1 MKTSTFVNELTK
13 SSAVFG
19 RKHDIKVVFS
29 GNQAATNGET
39 IKLPAIDRNS
49 TMTDEQ
55 MDVLRG
61 YVDHESGHVKHTN
74 HDAVKRL
81 ASECRDKGDMHLKSV
96 WNALED
102 VWLERRVIE
111 DYPGAAHNLRATS
124 TAVNKEYLQAV
135 KENPSIPTKDRAIG
149 AVAITWEGRR
159 SYGGDTCQ
167 ECLDTASADLQSAVK
182 KWVGALDH
190 CKTTEDVIAL
200 ARVVEKSLRDEDYKE
215 EPDEPEHTGEPEE
228 GEDTGDGEGRSEPD
242 PNTDDDNEAGRDDEG
257 TDEVGDPDVSRDGID
272 DSPDDDDDTAGRPDE
287 EVVEDVEPYDP
298 ELQNVITRMF
308 ERGEITSG
316 GSGFEYIPWTERD
329 QWHHRT
335 FSTKASQRLRQL
347 TGEDYDKVL
356 NKMASEANSMRS
368 KLMRSLMSKQKRD
381 WDYGREDG
389 RLDTRRFTQ
398 AFNGKPNV
406 FKLRTD
412 RSELDTA
419 VTVLV
424 DLSGSMCGKIYLAT
438 QCCIAICETLDKANI
453 AYEVLGFTNPYVSGP
468 RDGVDY
474 HRALPLDMYIFK
486 QFDERLFDSK
496 GALASMMYMDL
507 SDNSDGDAIEKAHDR
522 LLQRQERRRVMLV
535 LSDGSPACSGDYY
548 AVDRY
553 TRQAV
558 ANAEKSGTDII
569 GLGIMDNSVER
580 YYPKYTVINDVSD
593 LAGAAMDQL
602 ARALIGERYVVDN
615 SKLLDVS

>member
-19 RKHDIKVVFS
+19 RKHDVKVVFA
-29 GNQAATNGET
+29 GDQAATNGET

-55 MDVLRG
+55 MDILRG

-74 HDAVKRL
+74 HAAVQRL
-81 ASECRDKGDMHLKSV
+81 GRECQSKGDMHLKSV

-102 VWLERRVIE
+102 IWLERRVIE
-111 DYPGAAHNLRATS
+111 DYPGAAHNLRATA
-124 TAVNKEYLQAV
+124 TAVNKEYLRAV
-135 KENPSIPTKDRAIG
+135 KNDPSIPTKDRAIG
-149 AVAITWEGRR
+149 AVAITWEGRK

-167 ECLDTASADLQSAVK
+167 ECIDTASVDLQSAVK

-215 EPDEPEHTGEPEE
+215 EPEDGRGDEPTENDEE
-228 GEDTGDGEGRSEPD
+228 REDTGDGEGRGEPV
-242 PNTDDDNEAGRDDEG
+242 PTDDDNHEEERNDGGADETSDDDADRDEAGGGPR
-257 TDEVGDPDVSRDGID
+257 V
-272 DSPDDDDDTAGRPDE
+272 DDDTTHPE
-287 EVVEDVEPYDP
+287 EEDVTPYNP
-298 ELQNVITRMF
+298 ELQDAITRMF
-308 ERGEITSG
+308 ERNEFTTG
-316 GSGFEYIPWTERD
+316 GDGFSYTPWTEKD
-329 QWHHRT
+329 TWHHRT
-335 FSTKASQRLRQL
+335 FKTRHSDRLRHL
-347 TGEDYDKVL
+347 TGAHYDDML
-356 NKMASEANSMRS
+356 NRMASEANSMRS

-398 AFNGKPNV
+398 AFNGKANV
-406 FKLRTD
+406 FKMRTD
-412 RSELDTA
+412 RTELDTA

-424 DLSGSMCGKIYLAT
+424 DLSGSMCSKIYLAT
-438 QCCIAICETLDKANI
+438 QCCIAICETLEKANI
-453 AYEVLGFTNPYVSGP
+453 PYEVLGFTNPYVSP
-468 RDGVDY
+468 RDGVHYD
-474 HRALPLDMYIFK
+474 RAQPLDMYIFK
-486 QFDERLFDSK
+486 QFDERLFDAK
-496 GALASMMYMDL
+496 GALASMAHMALDE
-507 SDNSDGDAIEKAHDR
+507 NSDGDAIEKAHDR

-535 LSDGSPACSGDYY
+535 LSDGLPACGGDRRK
-548 AVDRY
+548 VDKY

-558 ANAEKSGTDII
+558 ADAEKSGTDII

-580 YYPKYTVINDVSD
+580 YYPKYTVINDISD

-602 ARALIGERYVVDN
+602 ARALIGERYIVDN

>member
-19 RKHDIKVVFS
+19 RKHDVKVVFT

-55 MDVLRG
+55 MDILRG

-74 HDAVKRL
+74 HAAVQRL
-81 ASECRDKGDMHLKSV
+81 ARECKANGDMHLKSV

-102 VWLERRVIE
+102 IWLERRVIE
-111 DYPGAAHNLRATS
+111 DYPGAAHNLRATA

-135 KENPSIPTKDRAIG
+135 KENPSIPEKDRAIG
-149 AVAITWEGRR
+149 AVAITWEGRK

-200 ARVVEKSLRDEDYKE
+200 ARVVDKSLRDEDYKE
-215 EPDEPEHTGEPEE
+215 EPEDEGTTHEPEGD
-228 GEDTGDGEGRSEPD
+228 DTGDGEGRSEPD
-242 PNTDDDNEAGRDDEG
+242 PDNTDDPETGSDDEG
-257 TDEVGDPDVSRDGID
+257 TDEVGEPDAPVDEPTGDPA
-272 DSPDDDDDTAGRPDE
+272 DDDAPTSGDDE
-287 EVVEDVEPYDP
+287 EDDVEPYNP
-298 ELQNVITRMF
+298 ELQDAITRMF
-308 ERGEITSG
+308 ERGEMTT
-316 GSGFEYIPWTERD
+316 GSGFEYTPWTEKD
-329 QWHHRT
+329 AWHHRT
-335 FSTKASQRLRQL
+335 FPGRKSSRLRECD
-347 TGEDYDKVL
+347 GADYDRL
-356 NKMASEANSMRS
+356 LSKMASEANSMRS

-389 RLDTRRFTQ
+389 RLDTKRFTQ
-398 AFNGKPNV
+398 AFNGRPNV
-406 FKLRTD
+406 FKMRTD

-424 DLSGSMCGKIYLAT
+424 DLSGSMSYKIMLAT
-438 QCCIAICETLDKANI
+438 QCCIAICETLEKANI
-453 AYEVLGFTNPYVSGP
+453 AYEVLGFTNPYTNP
-468 RDGVDY
+468 KDGVHYD
-474 HRALPLDMYIFK
+474 RALPLDMYIFK

-496 GALASMMYMDL
+496 GALASMQHMAL

-522 LLQRQERRRVMLV
+522 LLDRKESRRVMLV
-535 LSDGSPACSGDYY
+535 LSDGSPACSGDWM
-548 AVDRY
+548 AIDRY

-558 ANAEKSGTDII
+558 HDAEKSGTDII
-569 GLGIMDNSVER
+569 GLGILDESVQR
-580 YYPKYTVINDVSD
+580 YYPKYTVINDISD

-602 ARALIGERYVVDN
+602 ARALIGERFVIDN
-615 SKLLDVS
+615 SKLMDVS